1 MSIIYSLV
9 RYPKDDDYPD
19 ATTDVTAVGGQA
31 WAELLTTPLEQ
42 LANVYPL
49 TQQHA
54 ERVRQLTGIT
64 LDLERYEYFL
74 EPTEDPSL

>member
-9 RYPKDDDYPD
+9 RYPKDDDSPD
-19 ATTDVTAVGGQA
+19 STTDVTAVGGQA

-42 LANVYPL
+42 LVNVYPL
-49 TQQHA
+49 TQEHA

-64 LDLERYEYFL
+64 LDLETYEYFL
-74 EPTEDPSL
+74 EPAEDPSL

>member
-1 MSIIYSLV
+1 MSIVYALV

-19 ATTDVTAVGGQA
+19 STTDVTAVGGQA

-42 LANVYPL
+42 LVDVYPL
-49 TQQHA
+49 TQEHA
-54 ERVRQLTGIT
+54 ERVRQFTGVT

-74 EPTEDPSL
+74 EPEEDPSL

>member
-1 MSIIYSLV
+1 MSIVYDLV

-19 ATTDVTAVGGQA
+19 STTDVTTVGGQA

-42 LANVYPL
+42 LVNVYPL
-49 TQQHA
+49 TQGHT

-74 EPTEDPSL
+74 EPAEDPSL